1 VQSRRRVQPVLVH
14 HHTKQGL
21 DPGDESPAICEQKF
35 VVERHFSV
43 PHRNFLPSAPRAS
56 LRRSYKIAAIACQKR
71 APAKRFRGK
80 NDAWQGHWGSEKLSE
95 VLDAV
100 DAKILDLI
108 QHDAGLSVAEIAERV
123 GLSSSPCW
131 RRIKRL
137 EDAGVI
143 QRRVTIL
150 DREKLGLGFEV
161 YCTVKLSLPT
171 KDNLDAFETAIG
183 KLPEVVQCA
192 TVTGSADYELRI
204 VTRDMHAFDDFLRE
218 KILGLGLVSN
228 IESRIVIRSVKN
240 TTAAPLGLISPYVSS
255 QG

>member
-1 VQSRRRVQPVLVH
+1 MNGALGTRM
-14 HHTKQGL
+14 G
-21 DPGDESPAICEQKF
+21 EQT
-35 VVERHFSV
+35 
-43 PHRNFLPSAPRAS
+43 
-56 LRRSYKIAAIACQKR
+56 
-71 APAKRFRGK
+71 
-80 NDAWQGHWGSEKLSE
+80 LSE
-95 VLDAV
+95 QLDAV

-137 EDAGVI
+137 EDSGVI

-171 KDNLDAFETAIG
+171 KENLDRFEQAVSRW
-183 KLPEVVQCA
+183 PEVVQCA
-192 TVTGSADYELRI
+192 TVTGAADYELRI
-204 VTRDMHAFDDFLRE
+204 VTRDMHAFDDFLRD

-240 TTAAPLGLISPYVSS
+240 TTAAPLGLVSPYVSA

>member
-1 VQSRRRVQPVLVH
+1 MN
-14 HHTKQGL
+14 
-21 DPGDESPAICEQKF
+21 ICLTL
-35 VVERHFSV
+35 RHSEEIV
-43 PHRNFLPSAPRAS
+43 P
-56 LRRSYKIAAIACQKR
+56 
-71 APAKRFRGK
+71 
-80 NDAWQGHWGSEKLSE
+80 E

-137 EDAGVI
+137 EDAAII

-150 DREKLGLGFEV
+150 DREKLGLCFEV

-171 KDNLDAFETAIG
+171 KENLEAFEAAITRM
-183 KLPEVVQCA
+183 PEVVQCA
-192 TVTGSADYELRI
+192 TVTGACDYELRI
-204 VTRDMHAFDDFLRE
+204 VTRDIHAFDDFLRDR
-218 KILGLGLVSN
+218 LLSLGLVSN
-228 IESRIVIRSVKN
+228 IESRIVVRSVKN
-240 TTAAPLGLISPYVSS
+240 TTAAPLGLISPYVSA

>member
-1 VQSRRRVQPVLVH
+1 VCPKVAVL
-14 HHTKQGL
+14 G
-21 DPGDESPAICEQKF
+21 
-35 VVERHFSV
+35 
-43 PHRNFLPSAPRAS
+43 N
-56 LRRSYKIAAIACQKR
+56 
-71 APAKRFRGK
+71 
-80 NDAWQGHWGSEKLSE
+80 NDAAYGRMQEEILSE
-95 VLDAV
+95 ALDAV
-100 DAKILDLI
+100 DARILDII

-137 EDAGVI
+137 EDSGVI

-150 DREKLGLGFEV
+150 DRERLGLGFEV

-171 KDNLDAFETAIG
+171 KDNLDAFESAIG
-183 KLPEVVQCA
+183 RLAEVVQCA

-218 KILGLGLVSN
+218 KILSLGLVSN

-240 TTAAPLGLISPYVSS
+240 TTAAPLALISPYVTS

>member
-1 VQSRRRVQPVLVH
+1 M
-14 HHTKQGL
+14 
-21 DPGDESPAICEQKF
+21 
-35 VVERHFSV
+35 
-43 PHRNFLPSAPRAS
+43 
-56 LRRSYKIAAIACQKR
+56 
-71 APAKRFRGK
+71 
-80 NDAWQGHWGSEKLSE
+80 LSE

-137 EDAGVI
+137 EDDGTI

-171 KDNLDAFETAIG
+171 KDNLDSFETAIG
-183 KLPEVVQCA
+183 KLAEVVQCA

-228 IESRIVIRSVKN
+228 IESRIVIRSVKH
-240 TTAAPLGLISPYVSS
+240 TTAAPLGLISPYVSA